1 MNSGPHA
8 VRRTGFPLTRA
19 FYLSS
24 TAAQG
29 QTLRTGVTIDCARGD
44 SSSRTGTPDDQW
56 WLHLYVMFSRVT
68 RMRNMLLLR
77 PPPREFLER
86 GPPAALKTALDS
98 FARKTAENKEWAER
112 LAPQLGFVL
121 PPS

>member
-1 MNSGPHA
+1 M
-8 VRRTGFPLTRA
+8 RRTGFPLTHA
-19 FYLSS
+19 FFLSS

-29 QTLRTGVTIDCARGD
+29 QTLRTGTTIDCARQEPSGHV
-44 SSSRTGTPDDQW
+44 GTSDDQW

-68 RMRNMLLLR
+68 CMRNMLLLR

-86 GPPAALKTALDS
+86 GPPASLQAALRQFEEKTERCMED
-98 FARKTAENKEWAER
+98 AER
-112 LAPQLGFVL
+112 VATELGFVL